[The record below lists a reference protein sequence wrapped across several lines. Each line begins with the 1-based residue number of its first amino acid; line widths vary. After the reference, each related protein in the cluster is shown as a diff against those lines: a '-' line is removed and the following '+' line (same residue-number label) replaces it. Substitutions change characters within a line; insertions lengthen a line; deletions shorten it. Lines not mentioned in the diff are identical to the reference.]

1 MARKKRKDAVDV
13 IEVWIGY
20 SDDKPHIVETELDG
34 KHLCAYRSRKEARKH
49 YEDVRPRVLCVR
61 KRGRRLIARV

>member
-20 SDDKPHIVETELDG
+20 SDDKPHIVEPEPQPNFEAMR
-34 KHLCAYRSRKEARKH
+34 KLCSG
-49 YEDVRPRVLCVR
+49 DP
-61 KRGRRLIARV
+61 GNG